1 MLMNAE
7 RGCSIMDDPYRT
19 YLRFI
24 GRIPLLNRDQ
34 EIAYGKQVQQM
45 ISLLLTKDSLAL
57 TLNREP
63 TTSEWASYVH
73 LSSSELTLLLQQ
85 GERAR
90 EKMVSAN
97 LRLVVAIAKK
107 YQHHGIELLDLI
119 QEGNIGLQ
127 RGVEKFDPSIGVK
140 LSTYVYWWIRQAIT
154 RALASNRTIRLPVH
168 ITDKVNNILKTQR
181 QLCQQL
187 GRTPTI
193 AEVAAQLELSSQQV
207 ISCLEW
213 TQQPV
218 SLNLA
223 VGDQDTELGELLSDI
238 NASKQEEAMESELL
252 MELQQLIAELP
263 PQQREVLTLRFGLVD
278 GNRLTLTKVGEI
290 LNVSRE
296 RVRQVERKALNY
308 LRSSTSCREQVG
320 EYFKNPE
327 AGEQN
332 CQQRVRSHTGEFESR
347 GVHRPQPQGARKN
360 ALACTGSPDRP
371 CLKVQEPASLHQ
383 QLSLFDFDAIAVVN
397 GALP

>member
-1 MLMNAE
+1 MN
-7 RGCSIMDDPYRT
+7 DPYRS
-19 YLRFI
+19 YMREI
-24 GRIPLLNRDQ
+24 GRIPLLTRDL
-34 EIAYGKQVQQM
+34 ECTLGKQVQQM
-45 ISLLLTKDSLAL
+45 ISLLLAKDALAL
-57 TLNREP
+57 TLEREP
-63 TTSEWASYVH
+63 TTSEWASHVQ
-73 LSSSELTLLLQQ
+73 LSSSELTQIVQQ
-85 GERAR
+85 GQRAR

-127 RGVEKFDPSIGVK
+127 RGVEKFDPSIGFK

-181 QLCQQL
+181 QLCQKL

-213 TQQPV
+213 TQKPV

-223 VGDQDTELGELLSDI
+223 VGDQDSELGELLSST
-238 NASKQEEAMESELL
+238 NASKQDEAMESELL
-252 MELQQLIAELP
+252 MELEQLIAELP

-308 LRSSTSCREQVG
+308 LRSCTCCREQAG
-320 EYFKNPE
+320 QHSRGGS
-327 AGEQN
+327 GEQN
-332 CQQRVRSHTGEFESR
+332 C
-347 GVHRPQPQGARKN
+347 PQGTRRN
-360 ALACTGSPDRP
+360 ILPCTPAQKEHP
-371 CLKVQEPASLHQ
+371 CLKGEEPTSLHQ
-383 QLSLFDFDAIAVVN
+383 QQSLFDFDAIAVVN